1 MAGASEEVTAGR
13 TQVDALRNFV
23 MTCAQAV
30 IKITK
35 KHDKQFSRREG
46 EAVALREY
54 YSQVLHRC
62 CFYNS
67 REFGALIADV
77 EVLALQLIDKLTGS
91 KPSPD
96 DFSCPICLHILSN
109 PIVLSCGHRFCNGCF
124 SVGTYFRQ
132 HECPVCRRQCYVDFN
147 SLKVNTLLG
156 RFLDNHFHLNSSDGP
171 ASPCS
176 PAADADWGADL
187 PWGRPGGAAFPQ
199 LTSAGGDCRL
209 GAPCAA
215 CVHLSVLLV
224 PPGERGV
231 RRASSAESLSKL
243 SFRPAHR
250 PARCLPMGVSPDLT
264 SRAVSVDVPAAALP
278 PPLKAD
284 RPGEDK
290 GGDVEPA
297 VARAIWEELEGR
309 ARPWLCD
316 PVFGAGAPLRGEEK
330 LRRPEKPP
338 LPLAG
343 SFAESFSLRRTVS
356 VSLVELAEAA
366 PESLKRA
373 WPVAKY
379 VSALLALLLVGSNLA
394 WASMHLHARAANATA
409 LAPGAGA
416 AALDLDP
423 AGGLC
428 RAWDAAP
435 SEGGVMGVEAAAASA
450 DGAKKQKLARLQEAR
465 TRSLHKAL
473 EKMVARSDGKR

>member
-187 PWGRPGGAAFPQ
+187 PWGRPGSAAAG
-199 LTSAGGDCRL
+199 TSTDTARLVRSGETPMGRQRAGRCAGRKDSLERLSVDEAGGTRRTERCTQAAH
-209 GAPCAA
+209 GAPSRQSPPAEVSCGDGPAA
-215 CVHLSVLLV
+215 RRPHGRSAPPSASAAGLQGEAGPSELLRWKWLSRNRPSSVLTL
-224 PPGERGV
+224 
-231 RRASSAESLSKL
+231 KL
-243 SFRPAHR
+243 
-250 PARCLPMGVSPDLT
+250 
-264 SRAVSVDVPAAALP
+264 
-278 PPLKAD
+278 LK
-284 RPGEDK
+284 
-290 GGDVEPA
+290 
-297 VARAIWEELEGR
+297 
-309 ARPWLCD
+309 
-316 PVFGAGAPLRGEEK
+316 
-330 LRRPEKPP
+330 
-338 LPLAG
+338 
-343 SFAESFSLRRTVS
+343 ST
-356 VSLVELAEAA
+356 
-366 PESLKRA
+366 
-373 WPVAKY
+373 
-379 VSALLALLLVGSNLA
+379 
-394 WASMHLHARAANATA
+394 
-409 LAPGAGA
+409 
-416 AALDLDP
+416 
-423 AGGLC
+423 
-428 RAWDAAP
+428 
-435 SEGGVMGVEAAAASA
+435 
-450 DGAKKQKLARLQEAR
+450 
-465 TRSLHKAL
+465 
-473 EKMVARSDGKR
+473 